1 MLRQT
6 MNKPQTKIIYSEN
19 NDFQYIETLRR
30 NREKRSKN
38 KEFFIE
44 GVRPI
49 NQAIKYGWDI
59 RAFGYARNK
68 KLSIWAQD
76 ILKKSSAKIHYE
88 LPIKLLEKLS
98 NKEETSELITILG
111 MKDDDLARIPLKD
124 NPLILI
130 FDRPSSPGNLGTL
143 IRSSDALGVD
153 GIVITGHAVDLYDPE
168 VISASTGSFFALPI
182 IRKPSHNDLV
192 AWIAEI
198 KKDYKDLQIVGT
210 DEKGSEKIDQHD
222 FKKPTILLVG
232 NETSGLNKSY
242 RTMCH
247 SMVNIPMYGSASS
260 LNVACASS
268 IVLYEIDR
276 QRTL

>member
-1 MLRQT
+1 MR
-6 MNKPQTKIIYSEN
+6 PQTKIINSEN

-49 NQAIKYGWDI
+49 NQAIKYDWNI

-68 KLSIWAQD
+68 KLSSWAQN
-76 ILKKSSAKIHYE
+76 ILKKSSAKNHYE
-88 LPIKLLEKLS
+88 LPIELLEKLS
-98 NKEETSELITILG
+98 NKEESSELIAIVG
-111 MKDDDLARIPLKD
+111 MKDDDLTRILLKD

-130 FDRPSSPGNLGTL
+130 FDRPSNPGNLGTL

-153 GIVITGHAVDLYDPE
+153 GIIITGHAVDLYDPE

-182 IRKPSHNDLV
+182 IRKPSHNDLIT
-192 AWIAEI
+192 WITEM

-210 DEKGSEKIDQHD
+210 DEKGNETIDQHD
-222 FKKPTILLVG
+222 FKKPIILLVG
-232 NETSGLNKSY
+232 NETSGLSKAY
-242 RTMCH
+242 RTICH
-247 SMVNIPMYGSASS
+247 NMVKIPMYGSASS
-260 LNVACASS
+260 INVACASS
-268 IVLYEIDR
+268 IILYEIDR
-276 QRTL
+276 QRRTAK

>member
-1 MLRQT
+1 

-49 NQAIKYGWDI
+49 NQAIKYDWNI
-59 RAFGYARNK
+59 IAFGYARDK
-68 KLSIWAQD
+68 KLSSWAQN

-88 LPIKLLEKLS
+88 LPFKLLEKLS
-98 NKEETSELITILG
+98 NKEETSELIAIVG

-153 GIVITGHAVDLYDPE
+153 GIIITGHAVDLYDPE

-210 DEKGSEKIDQHD
+210 DEKGSETIDEHD
-222 FKKPTILLVG
+222 FKKQTLLLVG
-232 NETSGLNKSY
+232 NETVGLSKAY

-247 SMVNIPMYGSASS
+247 SMVNIPMYGSATS

-276 QRTL
+276 QRRAAK